1 MAVLGVLLLLAALV
15 AAFWKS
21 EQYRPAVVKETQTI
35 KGWVAALLFIL
46 AILCFGASSS
56 KEPKKAEKSQP
67 RTVPIRF
74 TDR

>member
-1 MAVLGVLLLLAALV
+1 MTVLGVLLLLAALV

-21 EQYRPAVVKETQTI
+21 EQHHPAVVKETRTI

-46 AILCFGASSS
+46 AVLCFGASS

-67 RTVPIRF
+67 RTAPIRF